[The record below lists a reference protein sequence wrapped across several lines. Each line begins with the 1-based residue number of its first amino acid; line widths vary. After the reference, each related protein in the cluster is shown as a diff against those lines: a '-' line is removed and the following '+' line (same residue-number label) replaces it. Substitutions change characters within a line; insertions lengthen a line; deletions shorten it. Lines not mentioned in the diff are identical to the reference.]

1 MVAAGAVVQLSIVAA
16 GVIVVLAAIWLA
28 RGRADPRA
36 SGQAPADPFA
46 QPVVHHVGADRRR
59 LTRAPIAR
67 PVVVRRD
74 LGEQRTFALDVSA
87 GGVLLAGPADLT
99 VGEVLDVRVDLG
111 EPVGVRGRV
120 VRETPDGCKG
130 VAFEQLGQDDRDRL
144 DRYVAA
150 GAQPAQPG

>member
-1 MVAAGAVVQLSIVAA
+1 VSIVAA

-28 RGRADPRA
+28 RGRGDTRRPDV
-36 SGQAPADPFA
+36 APADPFA

-74 LGEQRTFALDVSA
+74 LGEQRTFALDVSP
-87 GGVLLAGPADLT
+87 GGILLAGPADLA

-111 EPVGVRGRV
+111 EPVGGRGRV
-120 VRETPDGCKG
+120 VRETANGCKG
-130 VAFEQLGQDDRDRL
+130 IAFEDLGQDDRDRL
-144 DRYVAA
+144 ERYVAA
-150 GAQPAQPG
+150 GTAQPG

>member
-1 MVAAGAVVQLSIVAA
+1 MVQLSIVAA

-28 RGRADPRA
+28 RGRAEPRP
-36 SGQAPADPFA
+36 SDRAPADPFA

-74 LGEQRTFALDVSA
+74 LGEQRTFALDVSS

-111 EPVGVRGRV
+111 EPVGGRGRV
-120 VRETPDGCKG
+120 VRET
-130 VAFEQLGQDDRDRL
+130 
-144 DRYVAA
+144 
-150 GAQPAQPG
+150 